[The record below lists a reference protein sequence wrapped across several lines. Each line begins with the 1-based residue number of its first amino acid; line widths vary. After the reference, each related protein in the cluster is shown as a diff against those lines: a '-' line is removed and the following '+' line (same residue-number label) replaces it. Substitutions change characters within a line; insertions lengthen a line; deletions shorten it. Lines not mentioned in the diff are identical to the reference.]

1 MQDEVTVA
9 LWPISLRS
17 LSLGSTTLHHTL
29 FDQLE
34 NRLDG

>member
-17 LSLGSTTLHHTL
+17 LSFRSTTLHHTL